1 MKVEQIASLI
11 NDVTSEVVGESAIK
25 TEDLSNVVDIGKQI
39 FSVTD
44 VDNYVKSLINH
55 IGKVIFVNRKYSG
68 RVPSVLM
75 DSWEFGSVLEKVSA
89 DLPEAEE
96 NESWDLKDKTS
107 YDPNIFYKPSVSVK
121 FFNSKTTF
129 EINMS
134 FAEKQVKESFSS
146 AEQLN
151 GFLSMLLDSVE
162 KSISIKLDALI
173 MRTINNMTAQTLID
187 ANNNTDVD
195 MSSGTSIDTVR
206 AVNLLARY
214 NATVTTPIKA
224 ENALNNAEFI
234 RYATK
239 EIALYRDRI
248 KSAST
253 LFNVG
258 GKIRF
263 TPDDKLH
270 FIALSDFIT
279 SSEIYLQSDT
289 FHNELVRLPQFERV
303 AYWQGTGTDFS
314 FNSNSSIDVIT
325 NDEKTVKASGIL
337 AVMFDNDAL
346 GVSNLDRRVQTHFNP
361 KGEFYTNFY
370 KNDAGYF
377 NDLNENFV
385 VFFIADEEE

>member
-55 IGKVIFVNRKYSG
+55 IGKVVFVNRKYSG

-89 DLPEAEE
+89 DLPEAEV
-96 NESWDLKDKTS
+96 NESWELKDKTS

-214 NATVTTPIKA
+214 NTTVTTPIKA

-258 GKIRF
+258 GKVRF

-325 NDEKTVKASGIL
+325 NDEKSVKASGIL

>member
-1 MKVEQIASLI
+1 MKVEQIAELI
-11 NDVTSEVVGESAIK
+11 NDVTSEVVGEQAIK

-39 FSVTD
+39 FSITD

-55 IGKVIFVNRKYSG
+55 IGKVVFVNRAYSG

-89 DLPEAEE
+89 DLPDAEV
-96 NESWDLKDKTS
+96 NESWELKDKTS

-173 MRTINNMTAQTLID
+173 MRTINNMTAQTLVD
-187 ANNNTDVD
+187 ANSGNAVD
-195 MSSGTSIDTVR
+195 MSSGSDIDTVR

-214 NATVTTPIKA
+214 NSTIDTPILA
-224 ENALNNAEFI
+224 ENALNNADFI

-258 GKIRF
+258 GKVRF

-289 FHNELVRLPQFERV
+289 FHNEMVKLPQFERV

-314 FNSNSSIDVIT
+314 FDNNSSIDVVT
-325 NDEKTVKASGIL
+325 NDNVSVKASGIL

-377 NDLNENFV
+377 NDLNENFI
-385 VFFIADEEE
+385 VFYIADAED